1 MTKWI
6 TETYTPMGSCFGLET
21 TAHLHSEKTA
31 YQQVD
36 IYATTHF
43 GNVMLIDNI
52 MMLTS
57 FENFLYHEMMSHPI
71 LFTHPHP
78 QHVVIIGGGDCGTL
92 QQVLLHPNVSR
103 VQQIEIDQRVTEL
116 AEIYFPELCTSN
128 QDERAQLL
136 FTDGIT
142 WMQEQAEQ
150 SIDVIIVDST
160 DPIGPAEGLFNEA
173 FYRDCLRALRPQ
185 GILVQQSESPLF
197 HLELLK
203 NIKHTMLSAG
213 FQQAHTLLFPQPCYP
228 AGWHSCTMAST
239 QSPLTQFRESDA
251 KQRPFTTRYY
261 SDAIHHAAL
270 ANPPFMG

>member
-6 TETYTPMGSCFGLET
+6 IETYTPMGSCFGLET
-21 TAHLHSEKTA
+21 TAHLHSEQTA
-31 YQQVD
+31 FQQID

-57 FENFLYHEMMSHPI
+57 FENFLYHEMMSHPV

-92 QQVLLHPNVSR
+92 QQVLLHPNVMR

-128 QDERAQLL
+128 QDPRAQLL

-142 WMQEQAEQ
+142 WMKEQAAQ

-197 HLELLK
+197 HLELLHSIQHAMQ
-203 NIKHTMLSAG
+203 NAG
-213 FQQAHTLLFPQPCYP
+213 FQQTHTLLFPQTCYP
-228 AGWHSCTMAST
+228 SGWHSCTMAAT
-239 QSPLTQFRESDA
+239 QTRLTEFREQDA

-261 SDAIHHAAL
+261 SEAIHHAAL
-270 ANPPFMG
+270 ANPPFMQ

>member
-6 TETYTPMGSCFGLET
+6 TEIYTPMGSCFGLET
-21 TAHLHSEKTA
+21 TAHLHSEKTE
-31 YQQVD
+31 YQQID

-52 MMLTS
+52 MMLTG
-57 FENFLYHEMMSHPI
+57 FENFLYHEMMSHPV

-92 QQVLLHPNVSR
+92 QQVLLHSSVMR
-103 VQQIEIDQRVTEL
+103 VQQIEIDKRVTDL
-116 AEIYFPELCTSN
+116 AEIYFPELCSDN
-128 QDERAQLL
+128 ADPRVQLL
-136 FTDGIT
+136 FDDGIN
-142 WMQEQAEQ
+142 WVKEQAEH

-173 FYRDCLRALRPQ
+173 FYRDCVRALRPD

-197 HLELLK
+197 HLQLLK
-203 NIKHTMLSAG
+203 DIRHSMQAAG
-213 FQQAHTLLFPQPCYP
+213 FQQTHTLLFPQPCYP
-228 AGWHSCTMAST
+228 SGWHSCTMASKET
-239 QSPLTQFRESDA
+239 ALIKFREADA

-261 SDAIHHAAL
+261 SEAIHHAAL
-270 ANPPFMG
+270 VNPPLMS